1 METVPEL
8 FLAAVDRYPE
18 RVFLR
23 PFGARP
29 VSYREA
35 ARRVAATAQALLDAG
50 LGLGDRLVCYTEELV
65 PALFVQLACAH
76 TGVVPLHLPPRFA
89 VDSMLALCRRI
100 DARGLFTTASVAA
113 PSLPLVDS
121 AWSGADAEARALLER
136 LAASRRSSDVYQ
148 IQPTSGTTGQFNLVV
163 RTHDPIVHTGWCY
176 VDACGFRAA
185 DDPPLRVLFSQPLT
199 HGPGNYSL
207 CMVLRLAAEG
217 VIPSELD
224 AKARLAEVRELD
236 PAFGALPFRVWRSL
250 YDQYVAQGAQGKWWS
265 PSAAV
270 LICGASAP
278 DLEVLRA
285 ARAHGIDVM
294 EHYGMVETGSLVL
307 TERGAWREGWM
318 GKVLPD
324 VELRSAPDGE
334 LLARTPRMMLGYL
347 DDRELTASEHTADG
361 FFHTRDYCEITPDG
375 YVRYLGRK
383 KDRFNTLDGSNIHPG
398 HIEQRLEL
406 LDWCKQVVLVGDRRP
421 YVVALIV
428 VDDATPIGELYER
441 ARNDIARIN
450 AQLETI
456 EQVRRFALL
465 DRPMSAEL
473 YKLAGQGKIGRN
485 RQAIEAAYRDE
496 IERLYADDAPD
507 LCRVSG

>member
-1 METVPEL
+1 MESVPEL
-8 FLAAVDRYPE
+8 FAIALDRYPE

-23 PFGARP
+23 PFGAPP
-29 VSYREA
+29 VTYREA
-35 ARRVAATAQALLDAG
+35 ARRVAATSQALLDAG
-50 LGLGDRLVCYTEELV
+50 LGPGDRLVCYTEELI

-76 TGVVPLHLPPRFA
+76 TGVIPLHLPPRFA
-89 VDSMLALCRRI
+89 VEPMLALYRRI

-113 PSLPLVDS
+113 PSLALVDRTWAGS
-121 AWSGADAEARALLER
+121 DAEARRLLEQ
-136 LAASRRSSDVYQ
+136 LAASRRSSDIYQ
-148 IQPTSGTTGQFNLVV
+148 IQPTSGTTGNFNLVV
-163 RTHDPIVHTGWCY
+163 RTHAPIVHTGWCY
-176 VDACGFRAA
+176 VDACGFRA

-217 VIPSELD
+217 VVPSELD
-224 AKARLAEVRELD
+224 TKARLAEVRELD

-250 YDQYVAQGAQGKWWS
+250 YDQYVAAGAQGRWWS

-278 DLEVLRA
+278 DLDVLRA
-285 ARAHGIDVM
+285 AQAHGIDVM

-334 LLARTPRMMLGYL
+334 LLTRTPRMMLGYL
-347 DDRELTASEHTADG
+347 DDPELTASEHTPDG
-361 FFHTRDYCEITPDG
+361 FFHTRDFCELTPDG

-398 HIEQRLEL
+398 HIEQRLETL
-406 LDWCKQVVLVGDRRP
+406 PWCKQVVLVGDRRP
-421 YVVALIV
+421 YLVALIV
-428 VDDATPIGELYER
+428 GDGPPSPELYAR
-441 ARNDIARIN
+441 ARTDIAAIN
-450 AQLETI
+450 QQLVTI
-456 EQVRRFALL
+456 EKVRRFALL

-473 YKLAGQGKIGRN
+473 YKLAGQGKVGRN
-485 RQAIEAAYRDE
+485 RQAIEVTYRDT
-496 IERLYADDAPD
+496 IELLYSDQAPD
-507 LCRVSG
+507 VGVVHEGS